1 MKPVSFKEMSYIISK
16 HQPPYRPLPAYC
28 DPQDGLV
35 VCRWKLTWRER
46 LDVLLFGTVWHQIR
60 TFNQPLQ
67 PQLLTT
73 TKPVMRP
80 L

>member
-1 MKPVSFKEMSYIISK
+1 VKPVPFKEMSYTIAA

-28 DPQDGLV
+28 SLQDGLV
-35 VCRWKLTWRER
+35 VCCWKLTWRER
-46 LDVLLFGTVWHQIR
+46 LDVLLLGTVWHQIR
-60 TFNQPLQ
+60 TFNRPLQ

-73 TKPVMRP
+73 TKPTMRP